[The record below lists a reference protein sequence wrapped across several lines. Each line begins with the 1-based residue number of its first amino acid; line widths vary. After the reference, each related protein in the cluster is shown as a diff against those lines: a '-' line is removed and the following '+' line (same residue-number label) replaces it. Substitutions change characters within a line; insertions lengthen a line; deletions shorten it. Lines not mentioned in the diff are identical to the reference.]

1 MWGQIKRDVSRNIM
15 LCLPYL
21 PLPSPGTLRMLRI
34 KATDLTGLHQRL
46 HADQVRAKKSGS
58 PLVWQSGTRSQA
70 AIVHAQLAAG
80 QLWPVLTSELLQ
92 VATFHLADGILTSPA
107 YYICS
112 LLLII
117 LVMWDAEWCLPE
129 QMKNTDKRQSW
140 RKLKGLTNLWRTT
153 ANTSWD

>member
-21 PLPSPGTLRMLRI
+21 PLPSPRRLWMLQI

-46 HADQVRAKKSGS
+46 HADQVRAKKSRS
-58 PLVWQSGTRSQA
+58 LLVWQSRTRSQE

-80 QLWPVLTSELLQ
+80 QLWPFLTSELLKE
-92 VATFHLADGILTSPA
+92 ATSHPGDGILTSHT
-107 YYICS
+107 YYICT

-117 LVMWDAEWCLPE
+117 LGMWDAERWLPE
-129 QMKNTDKRQSW
+129 EMMNTEETIMEEI
-140 RKLKGLTNLWRTT
+140 KGV
-153 ANTSWD
+153 D